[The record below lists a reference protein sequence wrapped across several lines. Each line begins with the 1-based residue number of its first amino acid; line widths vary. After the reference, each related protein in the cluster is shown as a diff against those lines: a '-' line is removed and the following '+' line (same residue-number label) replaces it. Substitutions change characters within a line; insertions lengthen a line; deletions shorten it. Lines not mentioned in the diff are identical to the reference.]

1 MQVLVS
7 SVDAYVGQAAVM
19 ITDSDSIS
27 QEGQPVLIENLGD
40 EQGVGQVAIELAPGV
55 GVCKVC
61 TLTHEDIFDCFQQV
75 ELHSTLH

>member
-1 MQVLVS
+1 M
-7 SVDAYVGQAAVM
+7 GQAAVM
-19 ITDSDSIS
+19 QYQDCDSIS
-27 QEGQPVLIENLGD
+27 QELEAVLTEDLDSQSIGG

-61 TLTHEDIFDCFQQV
+61 TMTHEDIFHCFQQV